1 MRLCKGIYYVERG
14 KDADKLS
21 SLIFDSGT
29 RVKITPDDFVH
40 VWYDEEG
47 DITDQISSRACELWE
62 TQDKEELD
70 YVERLELM
78 CRNVLKAEKE
88 IL

>member
-1 MRLCKGIYYVERG
+1 MRLCNGIDYVERG

-29 RVKITPDDFVH
+29 RVKITPDDFVQA
-40 VWYDEEG
+40 WYNEDG
-47 DITDQISSRACELWE
+47 DITDQIATRAAELWE
-62 TQDKEELD
+62 TQDIEDLD
-70 YVERLELM
+70 YVEQLELM